1 MAILPARKSSLKRK
15 HHSNSKLVSR
25 KKQRK
30 EVNSFNDL
38 PWRTVSRPNGT
49 GFEGDDGVLELEEV
63 DGVEVVYEET
73 ENGRIAKL
81 KVIAEEDDVLSLEG
95 EDEKDDDGSSEAD
108 EADAPAANELVE
120 EDSED
125 DDFDGEL
132 LGLLFMQS
140 IVSYSLQ
147 IHNPVKTLL
156 PNWSPFPLHPHLLS
170 AVHKQNFTTPTPIQ
184 SASLPPALKGKDVI
198 GVAQTVSLPAHP
210 CRCPPLAHFV
220 LRNISSVLTGIRK
233 DSGIRSSDPTLYPI
247 TPAYEQ
253 GREKAKASNQGT
265 HPCSHTR
272 ARIASCLASKSVY
285 R

>member
-1 MAILPARKSSLKRK
+1 M
-15 HHSNSKLVSR
+15 
-25 KKQRK
+25 
-30 EVNSFNDL
+30 
-38 PWRTVSRPNGT
+38 
-49 GFEGDDGVLELEEV
+49 LELEEV

-81 KVIAEEDDVLSLEG
+81 KVIAEEDDALSLEG

-120 EDSED
+120 EESED

-132 LGLLFMQS
+132 LRLLCS
-140 IVSYSLQ
+140 RSYLTACKY
-147 IHNPVKTLL
+147 HNPVKTLL

-184 SASLPPALKGKDVI
+184 FASLPPALKGKDVI

-210 CRCPPLAHFV
+210 CRCPLLAHFV

-233 DSGIRSSDPTLYPI
+233 DSGIRTSDPTLSPI

>member
-1 MAILPARKSSLKRK
+1 MAILPGRKSSLKRK

-81 KVIAEEDDVLSLEG
+81 KVIAEEDDALSLEG

-120 EDSED
+120 EESED

-132 LGLLFMQS
+132 LRLLCSRSYLTACKYTIQLRPCYQTGLPSPFILICSPPYTSRTLQHLRPF
-140 IVSYSLQ
+140 SLQ
-147 IHNPVKTLL
+147 L
-156 PNWSPFPLHPHLLS
+156 FRLH
-170 AVHKQNFTTPTPIQ
+170 
-184 SASLPPALKGKDVI
+184 
-198 GVAQTVSLPAHP
+198 
-210 CRCPPLAHFV
+210 
-220 LRNISSVLTGIRK
+220 
-233 DSGIRSSDPTLYPI
+233 
-247 TPAYEQ
+247 
-253 GREKAKASNQGT
+253 
-265 HPCSHTR
+265 
-272 ARIASCLASKSVY
+272 
-285 R
+285 